1 MNIES
6 TAQDLFDKI
15 RNEIQNIKLGDEE
28 GKALSPDKIDQAR
41 IFNFEYM
48 NKNTDKPYGAVLISI
63 IDPRSLGIY
72 YGLDMAKNMSQE
84 DQKDWTNWLKDMRRF
99 AKKHLMNFDV
109 RDITRSNFT
118 KRDLEYLKS
127 KKPKESTVESVTE
140 SMLSPMNTRRMH
152 SEQRI
157 GECSLII
164 KHSFPLDD
172 MSKLTRGAIDK
183 IYIQNPSGERFLS
196 PTKSLLASRLLAL
209 HTNQGGNIY
218 DPQGQGIIGVVDE
231 ANKLAKFCR
240 MTNSSK
246 YEGLTEEAEE
256 MREYAGMRLESLRRV
271 LRGALSERGY
281 GRLMEFM
288 SEDNLVGSD
297 DEEDDIKGHF
307 TRNVYDE
314 SLDEILPFVKKARK
328 KVREQMMSES
338 AAVVRFINDPDTMLV
353 LRQDPASDE
362 LVKRTKGD
370 PVALVTRILSDIAS
384 RSLGDD
390 MDVIANFASEMA
402 EKLPTEGQSFG
413 QRPDIEFNRDKALAI
428 KLAKKYIDDL
438 ARMKND
444 PEYASLV
451 RVDPSE
457 FKQRQKRS
465 GTRKSS
471 TKESMAFENWV
482 MNETDKPN
490 LRELHDEEDMDKET
504 DFTDE
509 ATDDVEKKFSRKV
522 SKKGVPE
529 GYMSEGPRSFLA
541 DPDKVEELNDMLKSQ
556 FKIGIEGIDA
566 IEALSDILPDESLV
580 DEIKNAYAKGG
591 PDLSI
596 GPVLYNWAID
606 NQSDIKEKL
615 DFSDIDK
622 TQNPYNPLTSQDQP
636 EEEPVTA
643 EPPVAPEVP
652 AAPEVPPAVPGEV
665 PAEVPPAVPGEV
677 PAEVPPAVPDEAPA
691 VPPETPPGEEELPG
705 PPVAE
710 DELKRIRK
718 LSGL

>member
-1 MNIES
+1 MNIEN

-48 NKNTDKPYGAVLISI
+48 NKDSDKPYGAVLISI
-63 IDPRSLGIY
+63 IDPRSMGIY
-72 YGLDMAKNMSQE
+72 YGLDMAKNMSPE
-84 DQKDWTNWLKDMRRF
+84 DQKDWTNWLKEMRRF

-118 KRDLEYLKS
+118 KRDLEFLKS
-127 KKPKESTVESVTE
+127 KKPKESTVESVNE

-164 KHSFPLDD
+164 KHAFPLDD

-196 PTKSLLASRLLAL
+196 PSKSLLASRLLAM

-231 ANKLAKFCR
+231 ANKLAKFLR
-240 MTNSSK
+240 MTRSSK
-246 YEGLTEEAEE
+246 YEGLNEEAAE
-256 MREYAGMRLESLRRV
+256 MRQCAGMRLESLRRV
-271 LRGALSERGY
+271 LRSSLSERGY

-288 SEDNLVGSD
+288 ESDKLINSD
-297 DEEDDIKGHF
+297 DEEDIKEYF

-314 SLDEILPFVKKARK
+314 GLDETLPFVRKARK
-328 KVREQMMSES
+328 IAKEQIMSES
-338 AAVVRFINDPDTMLV
+338 AAVVRFVNDPNTMLV

-370 PVALVTRILSDIAS
+370 PIALVTRILSDIAS
-384 RSLGDD
+384 RSLGDE
-390 MDVIANFASEMA
+390 MDEVANFASEMA

-413 QRPDIEFNRDKALAI
+413 QRPDAQYNKDKALAI

-465 GTRKSS
+465 GPRKSG
-471 TKESMAFENWV
+471 TRESMAFENWV
-482 MNETDKPN
+482 MSEMGDMPKKAIMN
-490 LRELHDEEDMDKET
+490 DEEEL
-504 DFTDE
+504 DE
-509 ATDDVEKKFSRKV
+509 VESLEDEVTGDTEENFSKRV

-529 GYMSEGPRSFLA
+529 SYMSEGPRSFLA

-580 DEIKNAYAKGG
+580 DEIKNAYSKGG

-606 NQSDIKEKL
+606 NQSSIMDKL

-622 TQNPYNPLTSQDQP
+622 TQNPYQSLTEPKEP
-636 EEEPVTA
+636 EAAPAT
-643 EPPVAPEVP
+643 PPEIAPAAVAPAVPPEVP
-652 AAPEVPPAVPGEV
+652 AEPTAAPEVPPEV
-665 PAEVPPAVPGEV
+665 PAEAPPEGE
-677 PAEVPPAVPDEAPA
+677 